1 VLQRAAGS
9 SLLQRT
15 RELLRTRIA
24 ELSGEDYPSRKLL
37 AAALLGTLLLL
48 TFATGD
54 YRVTADATLEGRVQ
68 RAVVAGIDGYVAE
81 ANARAGDLVRR
92 GQVLGRLDER
102 DLLLERRKW
111 VGMRAQ
117 LDEEYREALAAHD
130 RAQVNIISAR
140 RAQAGAQLELVEE
153 NLLRTRLVVP
163 FDGVVVRGDLSQS
176 LGSPVERGDVLFEV
190 APLEGY
196 RIILEVDERDVSDV
210 APGQQGRLT
219 LSAMPAQPLP
229 LAVER
234 ITPVAAAVDGR
245 NVFRVEAR
253 LESPPPG
260 LRPGMEGV
268 AKIEIDRRR
277 LIWIWTHDLVD
288 WLRLWAWSWW
298 P

>member
-1 VLQRAAGS
+1 M
-9 SLLQRT
+9 
-15 RELLRTRIA
+15 
-24 ELSGEDYPSRKLL
+24 DK
-37 AAALLGTLLLL
+37 
-48 TFATGD
+48 
-54 YRVTADATLEGRVQ
+54 
-68 RAVVAGIDGYVAE
+68 
-81 ANARAGDLVRR
+81 
-92 GQVLGRLDER
+92 
-102 DLLLERRKW
+102 
-111 VGMRAQ
+111 
-117 LDEEYREALAAHD
+117 EYREALAGHD
-130 RAQVNIISAR
+130 RAQVSIISAK
-140 RAQAGAQLELVEE
+140 RAQAAAQLDLVEE

-210 APGQQGRLT
+210 APGQRGRLT
-219 LSAMPAQPLP
+219 LSALPGQPLP

-234 ITPVAAAVDGR
+234 VTPVAAAADGR

-253 LESPPPG
+253 LERPAPG

-268 AKIEIDRRR
+268 AKIEIERRR
-277 LIWIWTHDLVD
+277 LIWIWTHGLVD